1 MGGYSCQRKS
11 RLAIYNQVYGKL
23 QIPTY
28 YAGICPL
35 DDNGNPDWEKNV
47 LPEMFFGFY
56 ASDNWHGLDI
66 GLRMVN
72 GGKWAACTYRS
83 SEVCG
88 SMPNWNTDSRTL
100 NISAGEI
107 LYAKAWIGKEGT
119 KYYSYFNVSR
129 NSYGGTDLLSTPYKY
144 EITATFGEKMDN
156 GYYVNREIAIAANP
170 TSYETSGA
178 YLISGKWMACGLVTP
193 NNVTYVWTDDNSYDW
208 PNDPNEYFVAGTGG
222 RKILRLRKDN
232 GTVNTNRIKLGGRTD
247 SSSGATE
254 TASIDF
260 KSTPTI

>member
-11 RLAIYNQVYGKL
+11 RLAIFNKVYGKL

-28 YAGICPL
+28 YAGVSPL
-35 DDNGNPDWEKNV
+35 DGDGNALYEKNI

-83 SEVCG
+83 SEACG
-88 SMPNWNTDSRTL
+88 NLVSSNTDSRIL
-100 NISAGEI
+100 NISPGEV
-107 LYAKAWIGKEGT
+107 LFVKAWIGKEGT
-119 KYYSYFNVSR
+119 SYYSYFNVSR
-129 NSYGGTDLLSTPYKY
+129 NSYDGTDLLSSPYKY
-144 EITATFGEKMDN
+144 EISSTFGEKMTS

-170 TSYETSGA
+170 ASYETSGA
-178 YLISGKWMACGLVTP
+178 YLISGKWMTCGLVTP
-193 NNVTYVWTDDNSYDW
+193 DNVTYVWTDANSFAW
-208 PNDPNEYFVAGTGG
+208 SNDSKEAFVSGTDG

-232 GTVNTNRIKLGGRTD
+232 GVVNTNRIKLGGRTD
-247 SSSGATE
+247 SSNGATE
-254 TASIDF
+254 TISIDF
-260 KSTPTI
+260 KDTPTI